1 MNNNNDQMI
10 FNPITNQPLN
20 DYKSKQ
26 EQMLKEREKEFKELN
41 YLREG
46 NDKMNNINCNKNE
59 QIPMEYNPYK
69 NILQFIK
76 NVRFNFIHE
85 VIYLIPI

>member
-46 NDKMNNINCNKNE
+46 NDKMNNINCNTNE

-69 NILQFIK
+69 NPYSLYQG
-76 NVRFNFIHE
+76 H
-85 VIYLIPI
+85 P

>member
-26 EQMLKEREKEFKELN
+26 EQMLKEREKNL
-41 YLREG
+41 
-46 NDKMNNINCNKNE
+46 KN
-59 QIPMEYNPYK
+59 
-69 NILQFIK
+69 
-76 NVRFNFIHE
+76 
-85 VIYLIPI
+85 

>member
-46 NDKMNNINCNKNE
+46 NDKMNNINFNKNE

-69 NILQFIK
+69 NPYSLYK
-76 NVRFNFIHE
+76 GH
-85 VIYLIPI
+85 P

>member
-59 QIPMEYNPYK
+59 QIPKEYNPYK
-69 NILQFIK
+69 NPYSLYQG
-76 NVRFNFIHE
+76 H
-85 VIYLIPI
+85 P